1 MCNHRLSYHTEHAQT
16 MIVYCDR
23 CGAQWEATMFI
34 APRKE
39 GEEPTYLDRPAQPA
53 RPAPKA

>member
-1 MCNHRLSYHTEHAQT
+1 MCNHKLTYHSEHADIMT
-16 MIVYCDR
+16 VYCTV
-23 CGAQWEATMFI
+23 CNAQWVATMFI